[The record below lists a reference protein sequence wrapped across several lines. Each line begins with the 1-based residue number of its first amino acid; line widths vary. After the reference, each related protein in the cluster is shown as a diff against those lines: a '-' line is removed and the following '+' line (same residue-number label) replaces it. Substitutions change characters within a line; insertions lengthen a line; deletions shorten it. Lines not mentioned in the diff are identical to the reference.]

1 MLASTPRFIRAG
13 SRALLRL
20 DGFCRNEPEQI
31 RSPLQNS
38 DNSVQRCESFVG
50 VGPHKSRSTS
60 QWAEDREVDFSSSLS
75 CPPRDLRLG
84 KRSSTGELGSGRSEA
99 KSSKLA
105 TIPYST
111 FSRIAWVPCSLDNDR
126 YSTNSA
132 PIYTRIATE
141 KNSTN
146 ILLAG

>member
-1 MLASTPRFIRAG
+1 MLASTPRFTRSG
-13 SRALLRL
+13 SRALPRV

-31 RSPLQNS
+31 RSPLQKPHNI
-38 DNSVQRCESFVG
+38 VQGCESFIG
-50 VGPHKSRSTS
+50 VRPPNRGPRRNGLRIAK
-60 QWAEDREVDFSSSLS
+60 WNFSSSLS
-75 CPPRDLRLG
+75 CPPRDLRLASG
-84 KRSSTGELGSGRSEA
+84 LRLATWASVRGEDT
-99 KSSKLA
+99 SSKLA